1 MKVHYLTFNPFAE
14 NTFILEDQTGVCAVI
29 DPGCSNHSERN
40 QLDKL
45 IADLNLK
52 PVLLANTHAHVDHVY
67 GINHVASKYN
77 LSLHIH
83 RGEERLLE
91 LAPDIGLMYGVSL
104 DPIDVARI
112 FVDEGEKLEFGSTV
126 LEILLT
132 PGHSPASI
140 CLYHRESRQLIAG
153 DVLFQ
158 GSIGRTDLPGGDY
171 DTLIG
176 SITDKLLPLGDE
188 VTVYPG
194 HGPKTTIGVERRT
207 NPFLTQM
214 A

>member
-29 DPGCSNHSERN
+29 DPGCSNQSERN

-67 GINHVASKYN
+67 GINHVATKYN

-83 RGEERLLE
+83 RGEERLLD

-140 CLYHRESRQLIAG
+140 CLYHRESGQLIAG

-207 NPFLTQM
+207 NPFLTQL